1 MGVSQRSEVES
12 QKVDNRK
19 SESKSDYSGKTA
31 QTSRNLLL
39 LFFLLLNS
47 CFLFAQFTI
56 PEKPS
61 FQTSVY
67 DYANLFSA
75 NEKAQLEEKLV
86 RYSDSTT
93 TQIIVVTIES
103 LKNENVN
110 QLATNWAQTWGIG
123 QAKED
128 NGVIILVAKK
138 ERKIA
143 INPGYGLEDKL
154 TAGIGGE
161 IIRNIIVPEFKAG
174 SYYNG
179 VNKGTDALFDVF
191 KGKYKG
197 ERKKSSGK
205 SFPILPIIFIIVV
218 LVILFSRNRGGGN
231 SGNFRGGGGPSLLD
245 VIILSNLGRGSGGG
259 FGGSS
264 GGGFGSGGGGG
275 GFGGGFGGGG
285 FSGGGSSGDW

>member
-1 MGVSQRSEVES
+1 M
-12 QKVDNRK
+12 
-19 SESKSDYSGKTA
+19 KTTVFA
-31 QTSRNLLL
+31 QLFVCL
-39 LFFLLLNS
+39 LFVQLG
-47 CFLFAQFTI
+47 FAQFDI

-67 DYANLFSA
+67 DYAKLLNPS
-75 NEKAQLEEKLV
+75 EKKQLEEKLV
-86 RYSDSTT
+86 RYSDSTS
-93 TQIIVVTIES
+93 TQMVVITVET
-103 LKNENVN
+103 LKNEDPMV
-110 QLATNWAQTWGIG
+110 LATNWAQKWGIG

-128 NGVIILVAKK
+128 NGVIILVGKN

-143 INPGYGLEDKL
+143 IMPGYGLEDRL

-179 VNKGTDALFDVF
+179 LDKGADALVDVF

-197 ERKKSSGK
+197 ERKRDKSTGL
-205 SFPILPIIFIIVV
+205 PILPIIIVV
-218 LVILFSRNRGGGN
+218 IVLLVLLSRRKNNGGN
-231 SGNFRGGGGPSLLD
+231 SGNSGGGPSLLD
-245 VIILSNLGRGSGGG
+245 VIILSNLGRSSGGGFGG

-264 GGGFGSGGGGG
+264 GGGFGGG

-285 FSGGGSSGDW
+285 FSGGGSSGSW